1 MKKFKKVYLEI
12 TNICNLN
19 CSFCP
24 KTTRMGKLMSIDS
37 FTYIIEEIRPYTDHV
52 YFHLMGEPCI
62 HPDLE
67 EFLTICSKKQLKV
80 NMTTNGTLLSEV
92 KEILLEAPALRKVS
106 ISLHS
111 FEANDQTI
119 DLQEYIDDILAFVI
133 EATQNKIICELRL
146 WNMDGEKIQGSNVLN
161 QEILKMIEVKLNL
174 GFRLEDSLSHVH
186 RKKLADFLYIG
197 MEEKFE
203 WPEIAVPVVNDE
215 VFCYGLRDQF
225 GILVDGTVVPCCLDN
240 EGNIPLGNIFDFSLN
255 NILHSERAR
264 NLYNGFSRRR
274 AVEDLCKR
282 CEYAKRY

>member
-119 DLQEYIDDILAFVI
+119 DLQEYIDAIVAFVI

>member
-119 DLQEYIDDILAFVI
+119 DLQEYIDAIVAFVI

-146 WNMDGEKIQGSNVLN
+146 WNMNGEKIQGSNVLN

-186 RKKLADFLYIG
+186 KKKLADFLYIG

>member
-119 DLQEYIDDILAFVI
+119 DLQEYIDAIVAFVI

-146 WNMDGEKIQGSNVLN
+146 WNMNGEKIQGSNVLN